1 MAESAQDSR
10 WTSQPELLARA
21 KTHSFGQRF
30 IGVVNLMRP
39 GAIRLPSFSSPVRE
53 AALSC

>member
-1 MAESAQDSR
+1 MAESAKDSR
-10 WTSQPELLARA
+10 WTFSPELLARA

-39 GAIRLPSFSSPVRE
+39 GGIRLPSPSSPVRE